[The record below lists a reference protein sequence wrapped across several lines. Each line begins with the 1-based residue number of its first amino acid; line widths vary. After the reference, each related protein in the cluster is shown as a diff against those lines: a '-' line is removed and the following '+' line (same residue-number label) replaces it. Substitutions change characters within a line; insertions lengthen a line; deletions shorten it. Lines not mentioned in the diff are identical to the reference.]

1 MSLSLLALKI
11 IGPPVAKRLLELFNI
26 SSSLTNA
33 VLEQAIDV
41 GADEVLGSPEARK
54 TLSQQIDQ
62 VAKKLAADLQPLF
75 GYEARNI
82 EHNSRDAILLGVAE
96 TIIKARLSS
105 DTLAELNFDV
115 ARLKQYLLQANS
127 NVTRLFSQGETA
139 VYHQAIEVVSQRLI
153 EAAPKVEG
161 FELSS
166 TSVTLQ
172 RLSEI
177 VRYIEDQREQATRAA
192 DNFAV
197 RYRGI
202 VQNEL
207 DRLEVFGLQ
216 RMDRLTSRQSL
227 STAYITLSVSGPR
240 DEGEKTALTL
250 MGDERS
256 ERDAGRRSRQI
267 DEVLC
272 ECRRLVIRGGAG
284 AGKSTLLQW
293 LAVRAAKQDFQG
305 KLQHWNYKIPFFIR
319 LRNLVD
325 KAFPT
330 PEQFP
335 ALTAPNCAA
344 LMPSPDW
351 VHQYLDHGQALVL
364 IDGVDELPRQER
376 QDFFEAL
383 KDLVRDFSE
392 AIYIV
397 TSRPSGLKDA
407 QGEVWQEWED
417 WVEAQGFVNLNM
429 EPMSPVNIEEFV
441 MRWHS
446 ALPADISSNDQS
458 IDHTQMAGNL
468 RSQLRQRSELRR
480 LASTPLLCAM
490 ICALHRERRETLPSA
505 RLQLYRECIEML
517 LDRRDAGRG
526 IPLDETYP
534 TGLNELQKTDLLQSL
549 ALKLMRLNRSDLEAD
564 RVDDHFATELKN
576 TSLPPSVTGKQI
588 RELFVDRAGLLREPI
603 VGQIDFAHRTF
614 QEYLA
619 AKAALDDDS
628 LEELLQKVMDD
639 QWRESII
646 VAAGLARPKERAKLL
661 KFLLDQ
667 GYNQPDNKHY
677 LHLLAVAC
685 LETTT
690 SVDQEIRDRVLASA
704 KALLPPQDDDE
715 IAMVARAGN
724 EIVPL
729 LKYEPH
735 YPADE
740 ACNCI
745 KGLVQIG
752 TPTAMQFLVDYAKAA
767 FESEADLYSIGRAIG
782 RGWNIFD
789 QNTFLPNVLTHLK
802 ILDLGDTQISD
813 VSPLKNLTQLIRLD
827 LDSTSVTD
835 VSPLGGLIQLETLYL
850 FENQVRN
857 ISSLSR
863 LTQLRKLYLSET
875 QVTDLSALSQLTQ
888 LEELDMSRTQ
898 VTDLS
903 ALSQLTQLKK
913 LYLSGTQV
921 TDLSALS
928 QLTQLEELD
937 MSRTQVTD
945 LSALSQLTQLKKLYL
960 SRTQVTDLS
969 ALCRLTQ
976 LTLLNLTETQ
986 VTDLSVLSGLTQL
999 EELNL
1004 TRTQVTDLSVLS
1016 GLTQLARLDLTE
1028 TQVTDL
1034 SVLSGLTQ
1042 LKKLYLSRT
1051 QVTDLSVLSGLTQLE
1066 ELYLSR
1072 TQVTDLSALSGLT
1085 QLTQLI
1091 LSGTQVTDLS
1101 ALSGLTQ
1108 LTRLDLS
1115 RTQVTDLSALSGLTQ
1130 LTQLILFGTQVTDV
1144 SCLEHLHN
1152 LGIFR
1157 RERQN

>member
-26 SSSLTNA
+26 NSSLTNA

-41 GADEVLGSPEARK
+41 GVDEVLSSSEARK

-62 VAKKLAADLQPLF
+62 VAKQLAADLQPLF
-75 GYEARNI
+75 EYEARDV
-82 EHNSRDAILLGVAE
+82 EHNSRTAILLGVAE
-96 TIIKARLSS
+96 TLIKARLSS
-105 DTLAELNFDV
+105 DTLAELNFDA
-115 ARLKQYLLQANS
+115 ARLKQYLLQANPS
-127 NVTRLFSQGETA
+127 TTRLFSQGETA
-139 VYHQAIEVVSQRLI
+139 LYHQAIEVVSQRLI
-153 EAAPKVEG
+153 EAAPEVEG

-166 TSVTLQ
+166 ASVTLQ

-177 VRYIEDQREQATRAA
+177 VRHIEDQREQATRAA

-202 VQNEL
+202 VQSEL

-250 MGDERS
+250 MDDERS
-256 ERDAGRRSRQI
+256 ERDAGRRSRQV

-293 LAVRAAKQDFQG
+293 LAVRAATQDFQG

-330 PEQFP
+330 PEKFP

-376 QDFFEAL
+376 QDFLEAL

-417 WVEAQGFVNLNM
+417 WVEAQDFVNLNM
-429 EPMSPVNIEEFV
+429 EPMSPTNIEEFV
-441 MRWHS
+441 VRWHS
-446 ALPADISSNDQS
+446 ALPADTSSSDQS
-458 IDHTQMAGNL
+458 INPTQMAGNL
-468 RSQLRQRSELRR
+468 KSQLRQRSELRR

-534 TGLNELQKTDLLQSL
+534 IGLNELQKTDLLQSL

-667 GYNQPDNKHY
+667 GDNQPDNKHY

-690 SVDQEIRDRVLASA
+690 SVDQEIRDRVLASVE
-704 KALLPPQDDDE
+704 KLLPPQDDDE
-715 IAMVARAGN
+715 IAMVSRAGN

-729 LKYEPH
+729 LKYERH
-735 YPADE
+735 YSADE

-745 KGLVQIG
+745 GALVQIG
-752 TPTAMQFLVDYAKAA
+752 TPTAMQLLVDYAKAT
-767 FESEADLYSIGRAIG
+767 FESEDDQHSIGRAIG
-782 RGWNIFD
+782 RGWDIFD

-802 ILDLGDTQISD
+802 ILDLGETQISD
-813 VSPLKNLTQLIRLD
+813 VSPLKNLTQLTRLD
-827 LDSTSVTD
+827 LDETLVTD
-835 VSPLGGLIQLETLYL
+835 VSH
-850 FENQVRN
+850 
-857 ISSLSR
+857 
-863 LTQLRKLYLSET
+863 
-875 QVTDLSALSQLTQ
+875 
-888 LEELDMSRTQ
+888 
-898 VTDLS
+898 
-903 ALSQLTQLKK
+903 
-913 LYLSGTQV
+913 
-921 TDLSALS
+921 
-928 QLTQLEELD
+928 
-937 MSRTQVTD
+937 
-945 LSALSQLTQLKKLYL
+945 
-960 SRTQVTDLS
+960 
-969 ALCRLTQ
+969 
-976 LTLLNLTETQ
+976 
-986 VTDLSVLSGLTQL
+986 
-999 EELNL
+999 
-1004 TRTQVTDLSVLS
+1004 
-1016 GLTQLARLDLTE
+1016 
-1028 TQVTDL
+1028 
-1034 SVLSGLTQ
+1034 LSGLTQ
-1042 LKKLYLSRT
+1042 LKELYLFKD
-1051 QVTDLSVLSGLTQLE
+1051 QVIDLSALSGLTQLT
-1066 ELYLSR
+1066 LLHLSE

-1085 QLTQLI
+1085 QLKELY

-1108 LTRLDLS
+1108 LTLLYLSETQVIDLSALSELTQLTRLDLS
-1115 RTQVTDLSALSGLTQ
+1115 KTQITDLSVLSGLTQLALLDLSETQITDLSVLSGLTQLTLLYLSKTQVTDLSALSGLTQ
-1130 LTQLILFGTQVTDV
+1130 LARLYLSGTQVTDLSALSGLTQLARLDLSGTQVTDLSALSGLTQLEELDLSGTQVTDLSALSGLTQLILLNLSETQITDV
-1144 SCLEHLHN
+1144 SCLKHLHSLTI
-1152 LGIFR
+1152 LGR
-1157 RERQN
+1157 GRQTKQRGR

>member
-1 MSLSLLALKI
+1 MSFSLLALKI
-11 IGPPVAKRLLELFNI
+11 VGPPVAKRLLELFDIN
-26 SSSLTNA
+26 SSLTNA

-41 GADEVLGSPEARK
+41 GADHVLSSPEARK

-62 VAKKLAADLQPLF
+62 VAKRLATDLRPLF
-75 GYEARNI
+75 DHEVRDA
-82 EHNSRDAILLGVAE
+82 EHNSRNAILLGVAE
-96 TIIKARLSS
+96 TLIKARLSS
-105 DTLAELNFDV
+105 DTLAELNFD
-115 ARLKQYLLQANS
+115 AAKLNQYLLQANPS
-127 NVTRLFSQGETA
+127 ATRLFSQGETA
-139 VYHQAIEVVSQRLI
+139 LYHQAIEVVSQRLI
-153 EAAPKVEG
+153 EAAPEVEG

-166 TSVTLQ
+166 TSITLR
-172 RLSEI
+172 RLQEI
-177 VRYIEDQREQATRAA
+177 ADYLKAQREQATRAA
-192 DNFAV
+192 NNFAV

-202 VQNEL
+202 VQSEL

-227 STAYITLSVSGPR
+227 STAYITLSVSGAR
-240 DEGEKTALTL
+240 DEEEKAALTL
-250 MGDERS
+250 MDDERS
-256 ERDAGRRSRQI
+256 GREAGRRSRRI

-272 ECRRLVIRGGAG
+272 DCRRLVIRGGAG

-319 LRNLVD
+319 LRDLVD
-325 KAFPT
+325 KAFPA

-335 ALTAPNCAA
+335 ALTARNCAA
-344 LMPSPDW
+344 QMPSQNW
-351 VHQYLDHGQALVL
+351 VHQYLEHGQALVL

-429 EPMSPVNIEEFV
+429 EPMSPANIEKFV

-446 ALPADISSNDQS
+446 ALPADTSSSDRS
-458 IDHTQMAGNL
+458 INHTQMAENL
-468 RSQLRQRSELRR
+468 KSQLRQRSELRR

-534 TGLNELQKTDLLQSL
+534 IGLNELQKTDLLQSL
-549 ALKLMRLNRSDLEAD
+549 ALKLMRLNRSNLETD
-564 RVDDHFATELKN
+564 RVDDHFATELKK
-576 TSLPPSVTGKQI
+576 TSLPASITGKQI
-588 RELFVDRAGLLREPI
+588 RELFVDRAGLLRAPI

-628 LEELLQKVMDD
+628 LEELLQKAMDD

-661 KFLLDQ
+661 NFLLDQ
-667 GYNQPDNKHY
+667 GDSQPDNRHH

-685 LETTT
+685 LETAT

-729 LKYEPH
+729 LQYEPH
-735 YPADE
+735 YSADE

-745 KGLVQIG
+745 EALVQIG
-752 TPTAMQFLVDYAKAA
+752 TPTAMQFLVDYAQAR
-767 FESEADLYSIGRAIG
+767 FESENDQHSIGRAIG
-782 RGWNIFD
+782 RGWDIFD
-789 QNTFLPNVLTHLK
+789 QNIFLPNVLTHLK
-802 ILDLGDTQISD
+802 ILDLGETQISD
-813 VSPLKNLTQLIRLD
+813 VSPLKNLTQLTRLD
-827 LDSTSVTD
+827 LDETSVTD
-835 VSPLGGLIQLETLYL
+835 VSPLSELTQLKALYL
-850 FENQVRN
+850 FRDQV
-857 ISSLSR
+857 IDVSSLSR
-863 LTQLRKLYLSET
+863 LTQLTLLHLSET
-875 QVTDLSALSQLTQ
+875 QVTDLSALS
-888 LEELDMSRTQ
+888 E
-898 VTDLS
+898 
-903 ALSQLTQLKK
+903 
-913 LYLSGTQV
+913 
-921 TDLSALS
+921 
-928 QLTQLEELD
+928 
-937 MSRTQVTD
+937 
-945 LSALSQLTQLKKLYL
+945 
-960 SRTQVTDLS
+960 
-969 ALCRLTQ
+969 LTQ
-976 LTLLNLTETQ
+976 LT
-986 VTDLSVLSGLTQL
+986 
-999 EELNL
+999 
-1004 TRTQVTDLSVLS
+1004 
-1016 GLTQLARLDLTE
+1016 RL
-1028 TQVTDL
+1028 
-1034 SVLSGLTQ
+1034 
-1042 LKKLYLSRT
+1042 Y
-1051 QVTDLSVLSGLTQLE
+1051 
-1066 ELYLSR
+1066 
-1072 TQVTDLSALSGLT
+1072 
-1085 QLTQLI
+1085 

-1108 LTRLDLS
+1108 LTRLHLSGTQVTDLSALSGLTQLTLLHLSRTQVTDLSALSELTQLTRLDLSGTQVTDLSALSGLTQLTRLYLSGTQVTDLSALSGLTQLTQLDLS

-1130 LTQLILFGTQVTDV
+1130 LTQLYLFGTQVTDLSALSELTQLKELV
-1144 SCLEHLHN
+1144 LSETQEIDGSCLKHLHN
-1152 LGIFR
+1152 LRIIKTISIL
-1157 RERQN
+1157 